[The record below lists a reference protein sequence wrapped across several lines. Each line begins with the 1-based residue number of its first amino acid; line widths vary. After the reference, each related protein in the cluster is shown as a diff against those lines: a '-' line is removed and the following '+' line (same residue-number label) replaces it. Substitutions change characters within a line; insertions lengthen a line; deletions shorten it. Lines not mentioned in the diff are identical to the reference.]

1 MIVFYGSQT
10 GTAEEFASR
19 LAKDAPRYQFK
30 AMVADPEEFD
40 MEDLANLNQI
50 DNHLAVFVMATY
62 GEGDPTDN
70 ALEFYEW
77 LNNSANELDGLNY
90 VVRFLPFPYF
100 FSA

>member
-19 LAKDAPRYQFK
+19 LAKDAPRYKFK
-30 AMVADPEEFD
+30 PMVADPEEFD
-40 MEDLANLNQI
+40 MEDLANLSQI
-50 DNHLAVFVMATY
+50 NDHLAVFVMATY

-77 LNNSANELDGLNY
+77 LNNSANELDDLNY
-90 VVRFLPFPYF
+90 VVCD
-100 FSA
+100 

>member
-19 LAKDAPRYQFK
+19 LAKDAPRYKFK

-40 MEDLANLNQI
+40 MEDLANLSQI

-77 LNNSANELDGLNY
+77 LNNSASELEGLNY
-90 VVRFLPFPYF
+90 VVRFQMLFNF
-100 FSA
+100 NS

>member
-19 LAKDAPRYQFK
+19 LAKDAPRYNFK

-40 MEDLANLNQI
+40 MEDLGNLSQLE
-50 DNHLAVFVMATY
+50 NHLAVFVMATY

-77 LNNSANELDGLNY
+77 LNNSASELEGLNY
-90 VVRFLPFPYF
+90 VVRFKIIHRFIH
-100 FSA
+100 